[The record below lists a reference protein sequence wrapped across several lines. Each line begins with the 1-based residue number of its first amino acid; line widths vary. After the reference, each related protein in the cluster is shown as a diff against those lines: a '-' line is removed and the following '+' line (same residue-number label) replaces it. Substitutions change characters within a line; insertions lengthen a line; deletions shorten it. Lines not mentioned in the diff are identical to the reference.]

1 MSTKTDN
8 IEKLKKLRVYGKWKA
23 NVLRLR
29 KRTDVNRLLSDYDD
43 FEDLILSSFDHIRTP
58 EGCDF
63 WQQVAKR

>member
-1 MSTKTDN
+1 MGAKTDN
-8 IEKLKKLRVYGKWKA
+8 IERLKKLRVYSKWRR

-29 KRTDVNRLLSDYDD
+29 KRTDVDRLLSDYDD
-43 FEDLILSSFDHIRTP
+43 FEDLILSSFIHIHTP

>member
-8 IEKLKKLRVYGKWKA
+8 IEKLKKLRVYGKWKT

-43 FEDLILSSFDHIRTP
+43 FEDLILSSFVHTSTP